1 MTEQLHP
8 KPPIN
13 LLKGWPNPGL
23 LPVTQIKEASAS
35 ALSDPDISTPGL
47 LYGPDP
53 GHWPLREGIAAWL
66 SRFYEKHLKAS
77 INAERICITGG
88 ASQNLASILQ
98 VFSDPVFTRYIWMVS
113 PTYFR
118 VCPIFEDNAFA
129 GRLRSVPEDDE
140 GIDMDFLRQRL
151 RDLDRKAPSDKAS
164 GDDSQPHNE
173 SHEVS
178 SNGSSKSQTL
188 KGSQPWRKAY
198 RHIIYAVPTYSNPS
212 SRTMTLRRRQ
222 ELVQVARQYDAL
234 VITDDVYDQLQWPSK
249 RNASPSPS
257 LQHALLP
264 RLVDVDRW
272 SEGGPERPGADG
284 FGNVVSNGSFSK
296 IAAPG
301 VRCGWAEASELF
313 IWGLSKSGSS
323 ASGGAPSQMTSTF
336 MTQLLSSGDL
346 EKHLY
351 TTLQPAYALRYNS
364 MMSAIESYLL
374 PLDVT
379 LPQSDRDVV
388 GGYFLWLEL
397 PKPLV
402 ADAVAQ
408 RAKAEENLI
417 IGQGP
422 LFAVYGDERK
432 DLERQV
438 RVCFSWE
445 AEENLSEGI
454 QRLATVIRK
463 MLRDPI
469 SPSDTAASGP
479 SLPVEGY

>member
-23 LPVTQIKEASAS
+23 LPVGQIKAASAS
-35 ALSDPDISTPGL
+35 ALSDPDIATPGL

-53 GHWPLREGIAAWL
+53 GHWPLREGIATWL

-98 VFSDPVFTRYIWMVS
+98 VFSDPVLTRYIWMVS

-140 GIDMDFLRQRL
+140 GIDVDFLRQRL
-151 RDLDRKAPSDKAS
+151 RVLDRDNPRAS
-164 GDDSQPHNE
+164 QSHNDSR
-173 SHEVS
+173 EVS
-178 SNGSSKSQTL
+178 NNGSSKSQTL

-198 RHIIYAVPTYSNPS
+198 RHIIYAVPTFSNPS

-234 VITDDVYDQLQWPSK
+234 VITDDVYDQIQWPSK
-249 RNASPSPS
+249 QNASPSPS

-272 SEGGPERPGADG
+272 FEGGPERPGADG

-313 IWGLSKSGSS
+313 VWGLSKSGSS

-351 TTLQPAYALRYNS
+351 TTLQPAYARRYNS
-364 MMSAIESYLL
+364 MMSAIECYLL

-422 LFAVYGDERK
+422 LFAVYGDERV

-454 QRLATVIRK
+454 QRLATIIRK

-469 SPSDTAASGP
+469 SPSDTVASGP
-479 SLPVEGY
+479 SLPVGGY